1 MQDNLPINRIGKSI
15 KLKNRVV
22 FKIKICHKLKLLSN
36 EPIKLL
42 GSTEKVIAKDKNSEN
57 VRKLENV
64 DVTT

>member
-1 MQDNLPINRIGKSI
+1 MQDNLPINIIGKSI

-22 FKIKICHKLKLLSN
+22 FKIKKCHKLKLLSN

-42 GSTEKVIAKDKNSEN
+42 GRTEKVIAKDKNSEN